1 MRMKDWRNTLVKPN
15 ATIKEAISIIDT
27 GGLQIALVVDE
38 NMVLLGTIT
47 DGDVRRGI
55 LKGVSLDTEVSAI
68 MNSNPKTASAT
79 ETRDLILQRMTNA
92 RLHHIPVI
100 DENGKVLKIEL
111 LEDLIGIPKQDNEV
125 ILIAGGMGTRLK
137 PLTDNYPKPLLKVG
151 SKPILE
157 IIIDNYIEYG
167 FKQFTISVNYKS
179 DLIEDYF
186 GNGNKWGVN
195 IKYVHEDKRMGTAG
209 ALSLLDHR
217 PEIPFF
223 VMNADLLTKVNFQQ
237 LLSFHKEQQ
246 SAATMCVRQYEL
258 QVPYGVVNIKDH
270 KLLNIQEKPVHHFF
284 INAGIYILE
293 PEVLDYIPKNEYFDM
308 PLLFEKVVEEQKTA
322 SVFPIRE
329 YWLDI
334 GQKNDFDR
342 ANNEFEGIF
351 G

>member
-1 MRMKDWRNTLVKPN
+1 MKDWKSTLVKPN
-15 ATIKEAISIIDT
+15 VSIKDAILIIDT
-27 GGLQIALVVDE
+27 SGLQIALVVNDE
-38 NMVLLGTIT
+38 MSLLGTVT

-55 LKGVSLDTEVSAI
+55 LKGISLDTEVSAI
-68 MNSNPKTASAT
+68 MNSNPKTASVA
-79 ETRDLILQRMTNA
+79 ESREMILQRMTGSG
-92 RLHHIPVI
+92 LHHIPVI
-100 DENGKVLKIEL
+100 DKHGRVLKIEL
-111 LEDLIGIPKQDNEV
+111 LEDLIGIPKQENEV

-167 FKQFTISVNYKS
+167 FKQFTISVNYMS
-179 DLIEDYF
+179 EMIEDYF
-186 GNGNKWGVN
+186 GNGSQWGVN
-195 IKYVHEDKRMGTAG
+195 IKYLHEDKRMGTAG
-209 ALSLLDHR
+209 ALGLLHHR

-237 LLSFHKEQQ
+237 LMSFHKEQQ
-246 SAATMCVRQYEL
+246 STATMCVRQYDL
-258 QVPYGVVNIKDH
+258 QVPYGVVHIEDH
-270 KLLNIQEKPVHHFF
+270 KLLSIQEKPIHHFF
-284 INAGIYILE
+284 INGGIYILE
-293 PEVLDYIPKNEYFDM
+293 PEVLDYIPKNDYFDM
-308 PLLFEKVVEEQKTA
+308 PSLFEKVVENKKTA